1 MILLLSH
8 ESSYDVMFRLRLSVP
23 DSLFQQTN
31 GLAAAYPRVN
41 LIILDYDYPERPA
54 PRSELNHAKHGAK

>member
-1 MILLLSH
+1 
-8 ESSYDVMFRLRLSVP
+8 MFRLRLSVP